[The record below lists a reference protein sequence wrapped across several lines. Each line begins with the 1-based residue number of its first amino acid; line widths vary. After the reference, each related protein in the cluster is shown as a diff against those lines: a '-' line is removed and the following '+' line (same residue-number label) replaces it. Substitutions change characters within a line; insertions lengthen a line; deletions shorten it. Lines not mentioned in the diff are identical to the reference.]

1 MVMQKQM
8 RVMLRTLNRLVHEKT
23 AATAA
28 AASRSAAGEPLWEHR
43 PTWNARGVLADGEAV
58 WAPLS
63 PLAPML
69 RDSAKTFQPRAELGS
84 GGVAPEQEALGKQ
97 FFLLGAGH
105 AVEIEEL
112 RAGQAALLAR
122 EALKTE
128 PKLSFVRDTLSGL
141 VLLPGDALRALMC
154 SVLLKGRVLLLLN

>member
-1 MVMQKQM
+1 
-8 RVMLRTLNRLVHEKT
+8 MLRTLNRLVHEKT

-28 AASRSAAGEPLWEHR
+28 AASRSAAGEPFWEHR

-97 FFLLGAGH
+97 FFFAGRRACRRNRGA
-105 AVEIEEL
+105 ES
-112 RAGQAALLAR
+112 RAGGFVGARGAENGTEAELCARHAERAGASAGRCITSVDVLRLIKREGSALA
-122 EALKTE
+122 
-128 PKLSFVRDTLSGL
+128 
-141 VLLPGDALRALMC
+141 
-154 SVLLKGRVLLLLN
+154 

>member
-28 AASRSAAGEPLWEHR
+28 AASRSAAGEPFWEHR

-97 FFLLGAGH
+97 FFFAGRRACRRNRGAENGTKAELCARH
-105 AVEIEEL
+105 AE
-112 RAGQAALLAR
+112 RAGASAGRCITSVDVLRLIKREGSALA
-122 EALKTE
+122 
-128 PKLSFVRDTLSGL
+128 
-141 VLLPGDALRALMC
+141 
-154 SVLLKGRVLLLLN
+154 